1 MTQHILMK
9 MLDGQKHI
17 IIRGKNKRS
26 PIKKKKKSK
35 KQTEAPLQLRVQL
48 MISIIHR
55 RNKLSKN
62 PL

>member
-1 MTQHILMK
+1 MTHHILMK

-35 KQTEAPLQLRVQL
+35 KQTEAPLQLRVL
-48 MISIIHR
+48 NSWSRLVNLEIDY
-55 RNKLSKN
+55 
-62 PL
+62 